1 MACDPKDIACISK
14 SVAEAYPW
22 PEAETN
28 SKQSDPLD
36 LDDYSILGK
45 YISSEKIN
53 TVGPVSSGQHKI
65 NRQQHNST

>member
-36 LDDYSILGK
+36 LDDYEHSILGK
-45 YISSEKIN
+45 LISSENKQTLN
-53 TVGPVSSGQHKI
+53 YQ
-65 NRQQHNST
+65 